1 MHPLWESYRPLLVNC
16 GQLIASAIS
25 VVTAVIVPSGHRGII
40 LPGRRN
46 HARAVA
52 DSLFPFLCLTNIP
65 QCFPCIFF
73 CFPHCLPGGCA
84 FSAVVPTAAVIAAPT
99 VAAAVIHP
107 STAAAA
113 VIHPSA
119 AAAAVIAA
127 PTAAAKAAAAKQ

>member
-1 MHPLWESYRPLLVNC
+1 MHPLWESYRPLFVNC

-40 LPGRRN
+40 LPGRRY

-52 DSLFPFLCLTNIP
+52 DSLLPLLCLTNIP

-84 FSAVVPTAAVIAAPT
+84 FSAIIPTAT
-99 VAAAVIHP
+99 VVATP
-107 STAAAA
+107 TAAAA

-119 AAAAVIAA
+119 AAAVIHPSAAAVIAT